1 LKNGKFGLSKNIF
14 SKEETKEEPIKQ
26 AKLFTATKKKKKR
39 DNKDKTALVHKINLN
54 LEREIIK

>member
-26 AKLFTATKKKKKR
+26 AKLFTATKKKKK
-39 DNKDKTALVHKINLN
+39 
-54 LEREIIK
+54 EIIKIKLR

>member
-26 AKLFTATKKKKKR
+26 SKLFNAKKKKKKKR
-39 DNKDKTALVHKINLN
+39 
-54 LEREIIK
+54 